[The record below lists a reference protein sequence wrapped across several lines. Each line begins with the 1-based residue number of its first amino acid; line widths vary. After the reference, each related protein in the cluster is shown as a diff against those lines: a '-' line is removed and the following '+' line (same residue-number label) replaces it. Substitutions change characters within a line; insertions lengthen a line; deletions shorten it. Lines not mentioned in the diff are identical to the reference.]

1 MKNRCVLIIAL
12 VLYIRRGNLKLI
24 FGGAYQGKLE
34 YALKEYKASE
44 DEIFYCSDEAAEID
58 LSKRIIYGLE
68 NFSWA
73 CEAGGSIP
81 KEILLEILESQEN
94 DLNETIFISKDIF
107 CGLVP
112 MDIMERSWREN
123 HGRMMIAL
131 ANRCTSVERIF
142 CGIPMK
148 IK

>member
-1 MKNRCVLIIAL
+1 MKM
-12 VLYIRRGNLKLI
+12 I

-34 YALKEYKASE
+34 YALKKYNISEY
-44 DEIFYCSDEAAEID
+44 DVFYCSSEMPEID

-68 NFSWA
+68 NFSKA
-73 CEAGGSIP
+73 CETAGESS
-81 KEILLEILESQEN
+81 EEMLMDILRS
-94 DLNETIFISKDIF
+94 NEDTSCDRIFISEDIS
-107 CGLVP
+107 CGIVP
-112 MDIMERSWREN
+112 MDKTERSWREN
-123 HGRMMIAL
+123 HGRMMIKL

>member
-1 MKNRCVLIIAL
+1 M
-12 VLYIRRGNLKLI
+12 KLI

-34 YALKEYKASE
+34 YVLKEYKASE
-44 DEIFYCSDEAAEID
+44 DEVFYCSDEVAEID

-68 NFSWA
+68 KFSWA

-81 KEILLEILESQEN
+81 KDLLLEILDSQKN
-94 DLNETIFISKDIF
+94 DLDETIFISKDIS

-112 MDIMERSWREN
+112 MDKTERSWREN

>member
-1 MKNRCVLIIAL
+1 M
-12 VLYIRRGNLKLI
+12 KLI

-34 YALKEYKASE
+34 YVLKEYKASE
-44 DEIFYCSDEAAEID
+44 DDIFYCSDEVPEMD

-73 CEAGGSIP
+73 CEADGSIP
-81 KEILLEILESQEN
+81 KEMLLEILDSKKN
-94 DLNETIFISKDIF
+94 DLDETIFISKDIS

-112 MDIMERSWREN
+112 MDKTERSWREN
-123 HGRMMIAL
+123 HGRMMITL
-131 ANRCTSVERIF
+131 ASRCTSVERIF

>member
-1 MKNRCVLIIAL
+1 MKM
-12 VLYIRRGNLKLI
+12 I

-34 YALKEYKASE
+34 YALKKYNISE
-44 DEIFYCSDEAAEID
+44 DDVFYCSSEMPEMD

-73 CEAGGSIP
+73 CENKDDSP
-81 KEILLEILESQEN
+81 EKILMDIISS
-94 DLNETIFISKDIF
+94 NEDIASDIIFISEDIS

-112 MDIMERSWREN
+112 MDKTERSWREN

-131 ANRCTSVERIF
+131 ANKCTSVERIF

>member
-1 MKNRCVLIIAL
+1 MP
-12 VLYIRRGNLKLI
+12 
-24 FGGAYQGKLE
+24 E
-34 YALKEYKASE
+34 M
-44 DEIFYCSDEAAEID
+44 D

-73 CEAGGSIP
+73 CENKGDSP
-81 KEILLEILESQEN
+81 EKILMDIISS
-94 DLNETIFISKDIF
+94 NEDIASDIIFISEDIS

-112 MDIMERSWREN
+112 MDKTERSWREN

-131 ANRCTSVERIF
+131 ANKCTSVERIF

>member
-1 MKNRCVLIIAL
+1 MCVKIVL
-12 VLYIRRGNLKLI
+12 VLYIRRGNVKLI

-34 YALKEYKASE
+34 YVLKEYKASD
-44 DEIFYCSDEAAEID
+44 DEIFYCSREVAEID

-73 CEAGGSIP
+73 CEASGSIP
-81 KEILLEILESQEN
+81 KEMLLEILDSQKN
-94 DLNETIFISKDIF
+94 DLNETIFISEDIS

-112 MDIMERSWREN
+112 MDKTERSWREN

-131 ANRCTSVERIF
+131 ANKCTSVERIF